1 MDKELETKQ
10 FWTYDISVDG
20 DRFQVYSVLCHR
32 FVGSTGTDWIC
43 GDGWI
48 GIEQQDI
55 FETKQEAATALREF
69 IEHRIAT
76 LTDTLHR
83 VESLRRNLDKM
94 DG

>member
-32 FVGSTGTDWIC
+32 FVSSTRTEWMC
-43 GDGWI
+43 GDRWI
-48 GIEQQDI
+48 RIEQQGL
-55 FETKQEAATALREF
+55 FTTKQEAVTALREF
-69 IEHRIAT
+69 IEHRIAI

-94 DG
+94 DD